1 MSLTKPAIISYYSKF
16 SIFLVFILLS
26 TYTFAWATQVNGV
39 ITLPYKGKLFSKYP
53 SGAEKNEAMNKA
65 KLQVWELYTSKFSD
79 AKMKQYLQV
88 KDKFISSVDDYVLNL
103 RILDEV
109 IDEKSKTL
117 TLAVKGTINRTAV
130 DAVFGSLSAAGQ
142 QGTGE
147 GSNFTFIFVSR
158 QAVSAKTKNAKRI
171 DITQTQTASAA
182 NESMAASG
190 NSMAS
195 SSDTNS
201 VQKKITGGSTETSAT
216 SRQYKV
222 MSSQD
227 INAAMGGI
235 LATAGFEI
243 IDYDDVVSYCG
254 GVERNVVA
262 EEFKQ
267 SDDMSRNSRKSSIN
281 AAKDCE
287 VSLFATGTLDVGVQ
301 DTDPVTGQKRV
312 YVSVR
317 GQVWNIMKRLPR
329 KIASVGPV
337 QYSGLGPNDSV
348 AMRNALNFAAEEAAK
363 SIVEQLNAK
372 NIN

>member
-1 MSLTKPAIISYYSKF
+1 MPLIQSAKISYYSKF

-26 TYTFAWATQVNGV
+26 TYTFAGATQVNGV

-53 SGAEKNEAMNKA
+53 SGTDKNDAMNKA
-65 KLQVWELYTSKFSD
+65 KLQVWKLYTSKFSA

-88 KDKFISSVDDYVLNL
+88 KDKFISSIDDYVLNL
-103 RILDEV
+103 RVLDEV
-109 IDEKSKTL
+109 VDEKSKTL
-117 TLAVKGTINRTAV
+117 TLTVKGTVNETAV

-158 QAVSAKTKNAKRI
+158 QTISAKTKDAKRI
-171 DITQTQTASAA
+171 DITQAQTSSAA

-190 NSMAS
+190 NSMTS

-201 VQKKITGGSTETSAT
+201 VQKKATGGSSESSAT
-216 SRQYKV
+216 SRQYEV

-227 INAAMGGI
+227 INAAMGR
-235 LATAGFEI
+235 LLSTAGFEI

-254 GVERNVVA
+254 GVERNVIA

-267 SDDMSRNSRKSSIN
+267 GDDMSRNSRKSAIN

-337 QYSGLGPNDSV
+337 QYSGLGPNDNV